1 MPSTCSTV
9 PYYVIS
15 GLPRSLTAF
24 GILDRPQYA
33 AHVQNILIPNM
44 AKFAQRAKSVKL
56 DLCTR

>member
-44 AKFAQRAKSVKL
+44 PQG
-56 DLCTR
+56 